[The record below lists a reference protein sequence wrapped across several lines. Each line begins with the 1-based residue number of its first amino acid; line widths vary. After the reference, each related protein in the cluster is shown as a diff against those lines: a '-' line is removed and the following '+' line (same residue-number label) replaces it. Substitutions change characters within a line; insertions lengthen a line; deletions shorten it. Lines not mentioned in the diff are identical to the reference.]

1 MSGQFKTDELHDDA
15 KSEKSYDPECE
26 TKSDKSYDPE
36 WETPGDKSYYSD
48 NYPREDVSLTTSD
61 VIRMTLQIAEAMD
74 EKFER
79 VQKQTCAAYDQRISD
94 MEAQFKEL
102 QESLCSGYERR
113 ILETQ
118 EVCKK
123 LQRNQFMLM
132 DRIAVL
138 EESNNVMRIEY
149 EIMKRTLNK
158 NFENLSLFKRRLPI
172 KMVQDLKDMLQ
183 DYQSKRLDT
192 HLERGHLERGIS
204 NGVSMLS
211 LVSPPP
217 VVMLLED
224 MKKQKS
230 IPEEY
235 VALPGSDAVEL
246 PLDVYLVPIIWRPLL
261 QNLQSMLQDCHNIK
275 LDSLFRRGFS
285 IDISMLPL
293 ISPRR
298 VVSML
303 PLEDVKEQE
312 SIAEELVALYRS
324 DAMEPPLN
332 VSLVPFSAAF
342 FHDNGKKD
350 LDETL
355 GDLGERLENIGEHI
369 EDIGERLQVVRN
381 NLDRCS
387 SYFFNV
393 YVFTMCPH
401 QKDIPDTIMNN
412 IKYWA
417 PFYVFLF
424 LFLLVVNP
432 QKMCRIMDKNF
443 GPALDY
449 AGQLVVPV
457 FEFFCERLM
466 YIWDWLFREYFAVGL
481 S

>member
-1 MSGQFKTDELHDDA
+1 MSGQFPTDELRDDTQ
-15 KSEKSYDPECE
+15 SEA
-26 TKSDKSYDPE
+26 SYDPE
-36 WETPGDKSYYSD
+36 WEAQSEGSYDPDCEAQSNDSVDSDGDSRSNASIDPD
-48 NYPREDVSLTTSD
+48 NYSEEDFSLTTSN
-61 VIRMTLQIAEAMD
+61 VMRKALQIADATDKKVEH
-74 EKFER
+74 
-79 VQKQTCAAYDQRISD
+79 VQRSVLDITTAYDKRISD

-102 QESLCSGYERR
+102 QESLCSEYGRR
-113 ILETQ
+113 ISQTEKVCQ
-118 EVCKK
+118 E
-123 LQRNQFMLM
+123 LLDNQSILM
-132 DRIAVL
+132 DRIAHL
-138 EESNNVMRIEY
+138 EASNHEMRREH
-149 EIMKRTLNK
+149 K
-158 NFENLSLFKRRLPI
+158 
-172 KMVQDLKDMLQ
+172 KMVDDLNANFSKVKKFMCKLPKHFVRGLKGMLQ
-183 DYQSKRLDT
+183 DYHSIKLGR
-192 HLERGHLERGIS
+192 HLERGIS

-211 LVSPPP
+211 LMSPRP
-217 VVMLLED
+217 VVLL
-224 MKKQKS
+224 
-230 IPEEY
+230 
-235 VALPGSDAVEL
+235 
-246 PLDVYLVPIIWRPLL
+246 
-261 QNLQSMLQDCHNIK
+261 
-275 LDSLFRRGFS
+275 
-285 IDISMLPL
+285 
-293 ISPRR
+293 
-298 VVSML
+298 
-303 PLEDVKEQE
+303 LEDVKEQE
-312 SIAEELVALYRS
+312 SIAEELVALPGS
-324 DAMEPPLN
+324 DAVELPLD

-342 FHDNGKKD
+342 FHGSGKND

-417 PFYVFLF
+417 PLYVFLF

>member
-1 MSGQFKTDELHDDA
+1 MSGRLSIDVMRKALQNMSSQLSTDELHDDA
-15 KSEKSYDPECE
+15 QSEASYDIDCEAQSNDSVDLDGDSRSNTSIDPDHYPE
-26 TKSDKSYDPE
+26 
-36 WETPGDKSYYSD
+36 
-48 NYPREDVSLTTSD
+48 EDFSFTTFD
-61 VIRMTLQIAEAMD
+61 VMHRVLQIADAADKKVEHVQRSVLHITGAME
-74 EKFER
+74 EKFESIR
-79 VQKQTCAAYDQRISD
+79 RKTCAAYDQRISD

-113 ILETQ
+113 ISQTEKVCQ
-118 EVCKK
+118 E
-123 LQRNQFMLM
+123 LLDNQSILM
-132 DRIAVL
+132 DRIAHL
-138 EESNNVMRIEY
+138 EASNRMMRNKIEK
-149 EIMKRTLNK
+149 IADDLNA
-158 NFENLSLFKRRLPI
+158 NFSKVKKFMCKLP
-172 KMVQDLKDMLQ
+172 KQFVRDLKGMLQ
-183 DYQSKRLDT
+183 DYHSIKLGR
-192 HLERGHLERGIS
+192 HLERGIS

-211 LVSPPP
+211 LMSPRP
-217 VVMLLED
+217 VVLLLED
-224 MKKQKS
+224 VKEQES
-230 IPEEY
+230 IAKEL

-246 PLDVYLVPIIWRPLL
+246 PLDV
-261 QNLQSMLQDCHNIK
+261 
-275 LDSLFRRGFS
+275 
-285 IDISMLPL
+285 
-293 ISPRR
+293 
-298 VVSML
+298 
-303 PLEDVKEQE
+303 
-312 SIAEELVALYRS
+312 
-324 DAMEPPLN
+324 
-332 VSLVPFSAAF
+332 SLVPFSAAF
-342 FHDNGKKD
+342 FYGSGKND

-424 LFLLVVNP
+424 LFLLVMNP